1 MEAKNDSY
9 KLPSNLHAHAVVFDT
24 HYPSTFTDRALFK
37 DHDTLKKKKL
47 KKAVWTFSVRV
58 VKILCVCYVAGNVFQ
73 NSSDITVLNITSEM
87 MGKTDLFR

>member
-1 MEAKNDSY
+1 VEAKNDSY

-47 KKAVWTFSVRV
+47 KKAV
-58 VKILCVCYVAGNVFQ
+58 
-73 NSSDITVLNITSEM
+73 
-87 MGKTDLFR
+87 